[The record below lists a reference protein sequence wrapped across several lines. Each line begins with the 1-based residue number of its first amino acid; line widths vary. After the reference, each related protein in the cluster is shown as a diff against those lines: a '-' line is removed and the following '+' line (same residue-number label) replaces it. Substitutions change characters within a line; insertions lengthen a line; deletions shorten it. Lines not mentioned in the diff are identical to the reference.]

1 MNAER
6 PSPASAARDNTS
18 RAPARTPI
26 ASKAIPRA
34 KRALISI
41 KLIWRRDAND
51 WFTDKRR
58 AASRLGAEGLV
69 EQPSA
74 ETVAGYLGIDAD
86 GIFFGTFGVSPL
98 AVQSVAVIS
107 SHNTV
112 C

>member
-1 MNAER
+1 
-6 PSPASAARDNTS
+6 
-18 RAPARTPI
+18 
-26 ASKAIPRA
+26 
-34 KRALISI
+34 
-41 KLIWRRDAND
+41 LIWRRDAND

-98 AVQSVAVIS
+98 AVQSVTIAPVVNAARGPVRRRDGGRICGGWRGLEITAGS
-107 SHNTV
+107 CDRV
-112 C
+112 